1 MLRRGLY
8 NGMAA
13 VVKGVLEMCYNCPV
27 MPAYR
32 EPLPADCPPPEAE
45 EIIRPRLV
53 FRLVQ
58 SDPPAD
64 RDFQSQ
70 RALNPERPYR
80 RVTECQAR
88 GLSVFSDRRDAEA
101 RLKRRNLRGMRLCQV
116 FLSAGAGYI
125 QQTGDH
131 SPTHY
136 TWWPLAEFNILPNCQ
151 VVS

>member
-1 MLRRGLY
+1 MGWR
-8 NGMAA
+8 A
-13 VVKGVLEMCYNCPV
+13 VSRVYLEMCYTDFA
-27 MPAYR
+27 MLLYR

-45 EIIRPRLV
+45 EIISPRLV
-53 FRLVQ
+53 FRLVH
-58 SDPPAD
+58 SDPPVD

-70 RALNPERPYR
+70 RALHPERPYR

-88 GLSVFSDRRDAEA
+88 GLSVFSDRRDAEQ
-101 RLKRRNLRGMRLCQV
+101 RLKRRNLRGMLLCQV

-125 QQTGDH
+125 QQTGEH

-136 TWWPLAEFNILPNCQ
+136 TWWPLAEFNIIPNCR